1 MIRENF
7 SIKNTSGKNNSN
19 SLLEQK
25 LQQQALE
32 LSAAI
37 AENNNLQAELLL
49 LAKSTEGQ
57 KTLLAR
63 LRLQCDAQA
72 LEITTLTKKV
82 NDLQS
87 SEIKLKQ
94 KVSVAESASI
104 NYKKTSEKSTS
115 AYMYEQNLLQETREK
130 LKEKEAKEVKLV
142 GLVARK
148 EKEITRLQKMVD
160 RYSEKLVYQIGS
172 QLLAVKKASDVVKL
186 PVSIFTVIK
195 QRKGKSNTA
204 LTDKA

>member
-7 SIKNTSGKNNSN
+7 SIKKTKNNFN
-19 SLLEQK
+19 SLLEQR

-32 LSAAI
+32 LNEVI
-37 AENNNLQAELLL
+37 EENQKLQSELFL

-72 LEITTLTKKV
+72 LEITTLTKKI
-82 NDLQS
+82 NELQS
-87 SEIKLKQ
+87 SEISLKQ
-94 KVSVAESASI
+94 KVSVAESESI
-104 NYKKTSEKSTS
+104 NYKNTSEKNTS
-115 AYMYEQNLLQETREK
+115 AYMYEQKLLQETRAK
-130 LKEKEAKEVKLV
+130 LKEKEVKEVKLV

-148 EKEITRLQKMVD
+148 EKEIAKLQKIVD

-172 QLLAVKKASDVVKL
+172 QFLAVKKASDVVKL

-195 QRKGKSNTA
+195 QRKVKNNTTLA
-204 LTDKA
+204 DKV